1 MRRFWIIVLV
11 LLFLTQSTYAEDT
24 GEFITYI
31 EKAKVVSVNNEE
43 ILEEFE
49 GIVNRVQDVTLE
61 ILSGKYKGKTIEV
74 SNYVS
79 DNAAYEIYVKDGDKI
94 IVMIEEYPDG
104 NMDVNISDYLRE
116 THVYYL
122 LGLFF
127 LLLIVI
133 GKGKGFKSVLTL
145 TITVLMVIK
154 ILLPSI
160 LKGIDP
166 IVTSVF
172 ISIGVTIITILVIG
186 GINSKSISAIL
197 GTSAGVLIAGLIA
210 YIVGSKVRLTGLSG
224 EDAMALMYIPQDIQI
239 DFRSLLFSGIIL
251 GALGAIMDVGMSVA
265 SSIDEIHN
273 ANKNLTSRELFKAGM
288 NVGKDIMGTMTNT
301 LILAYAGSSLTL
313 LLLLMAHEIPM
324 RKIINFDI
332 MATEIVRSLSG
343 SIGLVLT
350 VPITAFVSSILVK
363 RSHAKESFNK
373 DI

>member
-210 YIVGSKVRLTGLSG
+210 YIVGSKVQLTGLSG
-224 EDAMALMYIPQDIQI
+224 EDAMALMYIPQDIQL

-313 LLLLMAHEIPM
+313 LLLLMAHEVPM

-350 VPITAFVSSILVK
+350 VPITALVSSILVK